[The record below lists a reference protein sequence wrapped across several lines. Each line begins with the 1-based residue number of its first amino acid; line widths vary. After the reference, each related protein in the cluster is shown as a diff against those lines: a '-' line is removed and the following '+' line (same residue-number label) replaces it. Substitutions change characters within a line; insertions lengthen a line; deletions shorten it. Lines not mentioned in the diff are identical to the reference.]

1 MALGRAHAS
10 WFIIYSRPYAMRM
23 LREDQCVNFIVPGD
37 SSTVSPYFSSP
48 GTKPRFTIGGGA
60 GQAALSALLALRDEQ
75 GRAAVRVVRR
85 YASTSKEAETLNL
98 RAIVEVDVPPE
109 ELAYAC
115 ARCGMWETMRGP
127 RFLRC
132 GGCKSRYY
140 CSKEVSKPSP
150 CISAY

>member
-75 GRAAVRVVRR
+75 ERAGRVGERPGEQ
-85 YASTSKEAETLNL
+85 EALAL
-98 RAIVEVDVPPE
+98 RE
-109 ELAYAC
+109 ELAMLGAVGV
-115 ARCGMWETMRGP
+115 ARGDVVAVAVGDRENRHAFEPTRHQ
-127 RFLRC
+127 
-132 GGCKSRYY
+132 
-140 CSKEVSKPSP
+140 
-150 CISAY
+150 